1 MRVCFCGVVEA
12 PPGAWA
18 GSESRDDDEVNS
30 EMVSVVEELELAVA
44 LACGYPLTLETGAVR
59 EGAAG
64 CDGAPVVG
72 GAG

>member
-1 MRVCFCGVVEA
+1 ML
-12 PPGAWA
+12 PGAWAA

-44 LACGYPLTLETGAVR
+44 LACGYPLALGTGADAMR

-64 CDGAPVVG
+64 CDGAPLFG

>member
-1 MRVCFCGVVEA
+1 MVVL
-12 PPGAWA
+12 PGARAA

-44 LACGYPLTLETGAVR
+44 LAWGYPLAVGKSAVR
-59 EGAAG
+59 EAAGG
-64 CDGAPVVG
+64 CDGAPLSG